1 MPPRCIYYL
10 AGTSIHSSRKSDSRD
25 LVITSRKTSA
35 GLRASSLARIST
47 RIRAE
52 YIYTVFFFIVIIIIT
67 ISFRPLPS
75 MRNFCV
81 LQQAHYR
88 EELAIFGQHKS
99 PTRGHQNM
107 GIIRMASGN
116 CAAKME
122 KFIKRK
128 NSNLSAL
135 VSIFGKARTR
145 FTLMYV
151 HVKGG
156 EKRRRRR
163 REDYTGRCGK
173 DKNRNL
179 LDDAKRIWPERISF
193 LLGEEEC
200 RNGFMTFSSPYER
213 VKAPA
218 SLASRFCVFFSSLF
232 RRGEQ
237 ELARWTKPSQ
247 TRGVY
252 IYMKTRIRSATFPVG
267 LLLLLLCKL
276 LSTVSVSFSL
286 SLPPCPLYFIFPFFF
301 YWETL

>member
-1 MPPRCIYYL
+1 MSCHHQKASSSSTLLYVRYISAAGLYYFFFFFVCTSHFLMPPRCIYYL

-122 KFIKRK
+122 KFIKKFKPFGSRVDIRK
-128 NSNLSAL
+128 SAHPIYID
-135 VSIFGKARTR
+135 VCAC
-145 FTLMYV
+145 
-151 HVKGG
+151 
-156 EKRRRRR
+156 KRRR
-163 REDYTGRCGK
+163 K
-173 DKNRNL
+173 K
-179 LDDAKRIWPERISF
+179 
-193 LLGEEEC
+193 EEEEEEKTIQAVAEKIKTE
-200 RNGFMTFSSPYER
+200 TF
-213 VKAPA
+213 
-218 SLASRFCVFFSSLF
+218 
-232 RRGEQ
+232 
-237 ELARWTKPSQ
+237 
-247 TRGVY
+247 
-252 IYMKTRIRSATFPVG
+252 
-267 LLLLLLCKL
+267 
-276 LSTVSVSFSL
+276 
-286 SLPPCPLYFIFPFFF
+286 
-301 YWETL
+301 